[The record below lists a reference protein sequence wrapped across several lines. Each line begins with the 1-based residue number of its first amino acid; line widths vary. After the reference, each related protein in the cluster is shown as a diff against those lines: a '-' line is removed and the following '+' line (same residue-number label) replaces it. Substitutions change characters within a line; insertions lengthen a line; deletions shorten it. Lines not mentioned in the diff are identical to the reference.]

1 MDTAKK
7 ENKEIKVRLVKIQE
21 TVFLIDSP
29 LLQSIA
35 NDTPQLNF
43 DVEVGFSLPKDSEN
57 NTFEIRTI
65 ALYHYL
71 PEPSEEEQEI
81 KPARKKALELGTSNL
96 FEFDDVNEYF
106 FFKED
111 GLEDKFNV
119 LPILLNIS
127 IGALRGIL
135 VAKTAG
141 TCLSNFP
148 LPIINIEAFNNN
160 SPDPIADL

>member
-7 ENKEIKVRLVKIQE
+7 ENKEIKVRLLKIQE

-65 ALYHYL
+65 ALYYYL

-81 KPARKKALELGTSNL
+81 KPERKKALELGTSNL
-96 FEFDDVNEYF
+96 FEFDDVKYPVGYE
-106 FFKED
+106 
-111 GLEDKFNV
+111 
-119 LPILLNIS
+119 
-127 IGALRGIL
+127 R
-135 VAKTAG
+135 VAGMGK
-141 TCLSNFP
+141 N
-148 LPIINIEAFNNN
+148 
-160 SPDPIADL
+160 